1 MEDEGVS
8 EMTQMENVF
17 ALTGAMSAEVG
28 CFEAY
33 VAAQRS
39 FTSAMR
45 ARDWTALQLAI
56 GIQDDLTRAIAAKES
71 ERAEAYERLRA
82 QMGCEA
88 GGIYRLALLIPEPER
103 SELTDLYRRLKLA
116 AMRAKFENASA
127 GDYATGNRELLR
139 AVLEE
144 LFPEKKHRMYG
155 KSGKAVQPDLDAL
168 LLNTAL

>member
-1 MEDEGVS
+1 
-8 EMTQMENVF
+8 MTQMETVYELS
-17 ALTGAMSAEVG
+17 AAMSAEIA

-39 FTSAMR
+39 FTAAVS
-45 ARDWTALQLAI
+45 ARDWTALQAAI
-56 GIQDDLTRAIAAKES
+56 GLQDELSRAIADRES
-71 ERAEAYERLRA
+71 VRAEAFERLRA
-82 QMGCEA
+82 QTACDA
-88 GGIYRLALLIPEPER
+88 GGMYRVALLVPEPER

-127 GDYATGNRELLR
+127 GDQAAGNRDLLR

>member
-1 MEDEGVS
+1 MS
-8 EMTQMENVF
+8 QMETVY
-17 ALTGAMSAEVG
+17 ALSGAMSAEIA

-39 FTSAMR
+39 FTAAVQ
-45 ARDWTALQLAI
+45 ARDWTALQTAI
-56 GIQDDLTRAIAAKES
+56 GIQDELARAIAGEEAK
-71 ERAEAYERLRA
+71 RAEAFELLRA
-82 QMGCEA
+82 QTGCDE
-88 GGIYRLALLIPEPER
+88 GGIYRVALLVAEPER

-116 AMRAKFENASA
+116 AMRAKFETASA
-127 GDYATGNRELLR
+127 GDYAAGNRDLLR

-155 KSGKAVQPDLDAL
+155 KSGRAVQPDLDAL

>member
-1 MEDEGVS
+1 MS
-8 EMTQMENVF
+8 QMETVY
-17 ALTGAMSAEVG
+17 ALSNAMSAEIA

-39 FTSAMR
+39 FSAAVR
-45 ARDWTALQLAI
+45 ARDWTALQTAI
-56 GIQDDLTRAIAAKES
+56 GIQDDLARAIADKES
-71 ERAEAYERLRA
+71 ERAEAFELLRA
-82 QMGCEA
+82 QTGCEA
-88 GGIYRLALLIPEPER
+88 GGLYRVALLVPEPER
-103 SELTDLYRRLKLA
+103 TELTDLYRRLKLA
-116 AMRAKFENASA
+116 AMRAKFENASI
-127 GDYATGNRELLR
+127 GDYAAGNRDLLR

>member
-1 MEDEGVS
+1 MS
-8 EMTQMENVF
+8 QMETVY
-17 ALTGAMSAEVG
+17 ALASAMSAEIA

-39 FTSAMR
+39 FSAAVK
-45 ARDWTALQLAI
+45 ARDWTALQTAI
-56 GIQDDLTRAIAAKES
+56 GIQDELAHGIADKES
-71 ERAEAYERLRA
+71 ERAEAFERLRA
-82 QMGCEA
+82 QTGCDV
-88 GGIYRLALLIPEPER
+88 GGLYRVALLVPEPER
-103 SELTDLYRRLKLA
+103 TELTDLYRRLKLA

-127 GDYATGNRELLR
+127 GDYAAGNRDLLR

>member
-1 MEDEGVS
+1 MP
-8 EMTQMENVF
+8 QMESVY
-17 ALTGAMSAEVG
+17 ALSRAMSAEIA

-39 FTSAMR
+39 FSAAVQ
-45 ARDWTALQLAI
+45 ARDWIALQTAI
-56 GIQDDLTRAIAAKES
+56 GIQDDLARAIAEQEGA
-71 ERAEAYERLRA
+71 RAEAFERLRA
-82 QMGCEA
+82 ETGCEV
-88 GGIYRLALLIPEPER
+88 GGLYRVALLVPEPER
-103 SELTDLYRRLKLA
+103 TELTDLYRRLKLA

-127 GDYATGNRELLR
+127 GDYAAANRELLR

-155 KSGKAVQPDLDAL
+155 KSGRSVQPDLDAL

>member
-1 MEDEGVS
+1 MS
-8 EMTQMENVF
+8 QMETVY
-17 ALTGAMSAEVG
+17 ALAAAMSAEIT

-39 FTSAMR
+39 FSAALK
-45 ARDWTALQLAI
+45 ARDWTALQSAI
-56 GIQDDLTRAIAAKES
+56 GIQDELARAITSKES
-71 ERAEAYERLRA
+71 VRAEAFERLRA
-82 QMGCEA
+82 QAGCDG
-88 GGIYRLALLIPEPER
+88 GGIYRVALLISEPER

-127 GDYATGNRELLR
+127 GDYAAGNRELLR

-155 KSGKAVQPDLDAL
+155 KSGKTVQPELDAL

>member
-1 MEDEGVS
+1 MSLMETVY
-8 EMTQMENVF
+8 
-17 ALTGAMSAEVG
+17 ALSGAMSAEIS

-39 FTSAMR
+39 FTAAVR
-45 ARDWTALQLAI
+45 ARDWTALQTAI
-56 GIQDDLTRAIAAKES
+56 GILDELARAIAHKEG
-71 ERAEAYERLRA
+71 ERAEAFELLRSQTA
-82 QMGCEA
+82 CDA
-88 GGIYRLALLIPEPER
+88 GGMYRVALLVPEPER

-127 GDYATGNRELLR
+127 GDYAAGNRDLLR

>member
-1 MEDEGVS
+1 
-8 EMTQMENVF
+8 MTQMETVY
-17 ALTGAMSAEVG
+17 ALRNAMSAEMA

-39 FTSAMR
+39 FAAAME
-45 ARDWTALQLAI
+45 ARDWTSLQMAI
-56 GIQDDLTRAIAAKES
+56 GIQDELARAIAAKES
-71 ERAEAYERLRA
+71 ERAETFELLRA
-82 QMGCEA
+82 QTGCEA
-88 GGIYRLALLIPEPER
+88 GGIYRVALLVPEPER

-127 GDYATGNRELLR
+127 GDYAAGNRELLR

-155 KSGKAVQPDLDAL
+155 KSGQAVQPDLDAL

>member
-1 MEDEGVS
+1 MSQKETVY
-8 EMTQMENVF
+8 
-17 ALTGAMSAEVG
+17 ALGAAMSAEIA

-39 FTSAMR
+39 FSAALR
-45 ARDWTALQLAI
+45 ARDWTALQTAI
-56 GIQDDLTRAIAAKES
+56 GIQDELARAISAKEG
-71 ERAEAYERLRA
+71 ERAEAFERLRA
-82 QMGCEA
+82 EAGCEG
-88 GGIYRLALLIPEPER
+88 GGIYRVAQLVSEPER

-127 GDYATGNRELLR
+127 GDYAAGNRELLR

-155 KSGKAVQPDLDAL
+155 KSGKAVQPELDAL

>member
-1 MEDEGVS
+1 
-8 EMTQMENVF
+8 MTQMETVY
-17 ALTGAMSAEVG
+17 ALSAAMSAEIA

-39 FTSAMR
+39 FTSAVK
-45 ARDWTALQLAI
+45 ARDWAALQTAI
-56 GIQDDLTRAIAAKES
+56 GIQDELARAIARQES
-71 ERAEAYERLRA
+71 VRSEAFELLRA
-82 QMGCEA
+82 QTGCDA
-88 GGIYRLALLIPEPER
+88 SGMYRLALLVPEPER

-127 GDYATGNRELLR
+127 GDYAAGNRDLLR

-155 KSGKAVQPDLDAL
+155 KSGQAVQPDLDAL

>member
-1 MEDEGVS
+1 
-8 EMTQMENVF
+8 MTNTETVY
-17 ALTGAMSAEVG
+17 ALAGAMSAEIT

-39 FTSAMR
+39 FSAAMQ
-45 ARDWTALQLAI
+45 ARDWTALQTAI
-56 GIQDDLTRAIAAKES
+56 AIQDELARAIAAKES
-71 ERAEAYERLRA
+71 QRAEAFELLRA
-82 QMGCEA
+82 QTGCEA
-88 GGIYRLALLIPEPER
+88 GGMYRLALLVSEPER

-127 GDYATGNRELLR
+127 GDYAAGNRELLR

-155 KSGKAVQPDLDAL
+155 KSGRATQPELDAL